1 MNLPSIKRNGATRL
15 SAKPSE
21 NTFIIQSIT
30 SIIIGRQFT
39 VPALRCPDELV
50 GSCLNSYKRRCIPS
64 SSCGVNGT
72 LGPGPVPRLG
82 SGSLESRPL
91 RGPVALMA
99 SGGLRITGM
108 VAALSCTIIRAVR
121 LLNSLQRF
129 QLLAADWTRLP
140 AKPGKTARLPPD

>member
-1 MNLPSIKRNGATRL
+1 MLLFPATETSDDREFTVY
-15 SAKPSE
+15 KKERCNPPVRKTE
-21 NTFIIQSIT
+21 RNTFIIQSIT

-82 SGSLESRPL
+82 SQLGEPAFT
-91 RGPVALMA
+91 GPLMA

-129 QLLAADWTRLP
+129 QL
-140 AKPGKTARLPPD
+140 

>member
-1 MNLPSIKRNGATRL
+1 MLLFPGTETSDDREFTVYKKERCNPPVRKTER
-15 SAKPSE
+15 

-129 QLLAADWTRLP
+129 QL
-140 AKPGKTARLPPD
+140 